1 MQQGRNRLKA
11 MAGAAVVVAMSFGV
25 AARAQTVPCAEDAT
39 YHQQD
44 FALGEWDVFVGD
56 RKTAQVRLE
65 PVLAG
70 CAIRET
76 WTALSG
82 KGNGV
87 GLFTWSRVLKGWT
100 YAWASDV
107 GAATFFTG
115 SAPGAGAMLYVT
127 QRPTES
133 GGTRLRHWTLTLQP
147 DRSIDELS
155 MGSDD
160 GGKTWVKEYELVWK
174 KPAQ

>member
-1 MQQGRNRLKA
+1 
-11 MAGAAVVVAMSFGV
+11 
-25 AARAQTVPCAEDAT
+25 
-39 YHQQD
+39 
-44 FALGEWDVFVGD
+44 
-56 RKTAQVRLE
+56 
-65 PVLAG
+65 
-70 CAIRET
+70 
-76 WTALSG
+76 
-82 KGNGV
+82 
-87 GLFTWSRVLKGWT
+87 
-100 YAWASDV
+100 
-107 GAATFFTG
+107 
-115 SAPGAGAMLYVT
+115 MLYVT